1 MSSKLAAMKLRFA
14 CVLLLIVSVR
24 CRQPGQKIDAAV
36 LHQHGALTV
45 ELVRYY
51 EKVPLSYE
59 GEVFRVHCS
68 SPSTRGVAAQ
78 PMQPAGSVT
87 IGNGAAIGAKSAEEL
102 ARRERPRYVV
112 FDEQRVAWWSNIALN
127 VSFDGCMGSRRW
139 SPVTLPESLINVAPK
154 PAHCAEGADCRHY
167 DFMGERA
174 PRYEAISVHG
184 DVVSFVVRTPA
195 IKGGALRVT
204 SKDRGATWA
213 VAPL

>member
-1 MSSKLAAMKLRFA
+1 MKSRVA
-14 CVLLLIVSVR
+14 CAVLLLVSAG
-24 CRQPGQKIDAAV
+24 CRQSGQKLDAAI
-36 LHQHGALTV
+36 LHQQGELKL

-51 EKVPLSYE
+51 ERVPLSYE

-68 SPSTRGVAAQ
+68 SPATRSLPAQ

-87 IGNGAAIGAKSAEEL
+87 IGNGTAIGSTSAEEL

-112 FDEQRVAWWSNIALN
+112 FDERTLAWWSNIALN
-127 VSFDGCMGSRRW
+127 VSFDGCMASRRW
-139 SPVTLPESLINVAPK
+139 SPVTLPESLIDVRPK

-174 PRYEAISVHG
+174 PQYESISVTG
-184 DVVSFVVRTPA
+184 DTISFLVRTPA
-195 IKGGALRVT
+195 IKTGALRVT
-204 SKDRGATWA
+204 STDRGATWS